1 MLKQAY
7 DFKDE
12 SNNLHKILENLSEDE
27 LDEKTLFKNWSFNR
41 IIRHLH
47 VWNYGAKISL
57 VDKNKWTKFYN
68 KLRYS
73 LSKGK
78 NLNDFEN
85 DFTNNLKGK
94 SLLDSWKKLYEETA
108 EIFKF
113 EDPKNRV
120 KWVGPDMS
128 VISSISARHMET
140 WAHGQAIFDS
150 LGVHRVNQD
159 RIINIVIMGKNTFNW
174 SFRVNNLNIP
184 KAIPFLQFTSPS
196 GKLWTFN
203 EVNKSNYING
213 LAEDFCQVVTQVRN
227 IKDVNLKVHGAISK
241 KWMQIAQ
248 CFAGKA
254 QKPPKPGYRKIQK

>member
-12 SNNLHKILENLSEDE
+12 SDNLHKILENLSEDE

-57 VDKNKWTKFYN
+57 ADKNKWTKFYN

-113 EDPKNRV
+113 
-120 KWVGPDMS
+120 
-128 VISSISARHMET
+128 
-140 WAHGQAIFDS
+140 
-150 LGVHRVNQD
+150 
-159 RIINIVIMGKNTFNW
+159 
-174 SFRVNNLNIP
+174 
-184 KAIPFLQFTSPS
+184 
-196 GKLWTFN
+196 
-203 EVNKSNYING
+203 
-213 LAEDFCQVVTQVRN
+213 
-227 IKDVNLKVHGAISK
+227 
-241 KWMQIAQ
+241 
-248 CFAGKA
+248 
-254 QKPPKPGYRKIQK
+254 